1 MKTIYKL
8 GISLGATTSIVA
20 PLTTV
25 IACSSSAKTVTSF
38 DTDKTVTKIMMQ
50 DLQKIDAIAPYS
62 AASLQAEAKK
72 IGGEVIWRG
81 SLQQEAI
88 AQGMNLLYQLAE
100 KLGYN
105 QSQELNSL
113 GIKVITDEMANK
125 SDDALLTDL
134 GFAAGTDEAKTA
146 LHLKNI
152 KLNSS
157 QPTTEDMRK
166 YTFKMS
172 PGNQTIDGDGDFK
185 QMNMTSPEQ
194 SEYGM
199 YTEDEFQNDP
209 SKTPHSVNSLRGKYL
224 MNTWIKGKDINI
236 IFGEKEG
243 VVVRKIVNPNA
254 AQSYP
259 SIKDEA
265 DFAENYAPFVSG
277 LIQKF
282 IGSLGDMVDSASMF
296 VGSPLGSIISF
307 LMNEFATETT
317 DATGITTK
325 TIDFADDKTKNR
337 FAHAISEVNKTGN
350 VNWLAVKAFYLG
362 FDESF
367 TENGYENWTV
377 NKDWAA
383 GSAFTGVK
391 EFSSFVDLIG
401 ITSWQHGAS
410 KVVFNPSLS
419 ADENIALNDKY
430 SSFN

>member
-317 DATGITTK
+317 DATGTTTK

>member
-25 IACSSSAKTVTSF
+25 IACSSSVKAVASF

-317 DATGITTK
+317 DATGTTTK

-419 ADENIALNDKY
+419 AEENIALNDKC
-430 SSFN
+430 SSLN

>member
-25 IACSSSAKTVTSF
+25 IACSSSVKAVASF

-317 DATGITTK
+317 DATGTTTK

>member
-25 IACSSSAKTVTSF
+25 IACSSSVKAVASF

-209 SKTPHSVNSLRGKYL
+209 TKTPHSVNGLRGKYL

-317 DATGITTK
+317 DATGTTTK

-419 ADENIALNDKY
+419 AEENIALNDKC
-430 SSFN
+430 SSLN